1 MGDAINVLLKIE
13 QKIAYALIIN
23 KVNQK
28 KKMET
33 PASGT
38 GITIKCP
45 LLKYCLKQ
53 LNFLH

>member
-23 KVNQK
+23 KVNQS

-33 PASGT
+33 PAWGT

-45 LLKYCLKQ
+45 LLKYVLKQ